1 MSQRDWA
8 DKDYYA
14 VLGVGK
20 DATKDEIKRAY
31 RKLAQKYHPDA
42 NEGDSS
48 AEVRFKE
55 ISEAHSVLSN
65 DEKRAEYNEFRR
77 LVEAGGERIY
87 GFGPNQGG
95 GVRVNIGDILGDD
108 RVGSIFDDLLSGG
121 GRGFGF
127 RSHGQDLQTETTLSF
142 DDAVQGAS
150 LTLNTGTKVRVPPGV
165 TDGARIK
172 VAGKGGPATNGGS
185 PGDLYVRV
193 HVEEHPVFG
202 RGSNGDILL
211 TLPLTFTEAALG
223 ARVEVPTID
232 GSVTVKV
239 PAGSNSGKILRV
251 KERGA
256 PRQRGGTGDLLVKL
270 NVEVPQK
277 LSKPHKDL
285 LRRLA
290 ELDEDSPRRHLEG
303 FIDTRE
309 PGAKSGAK

>member
-14 VLGVGK
+14 TLGVGK

-42 NEGDSS
+42 NKGDSS

-95 GVRVNIGDILGDD
+95 GVRVNIGDIFGDE
-108 RVGSIFDDLLSGG
+108 RVGSIFDDLLGG

-127 RSHGQDLQTETTLSF
+127 RPQGQDLETETTLSF

-150 LTLNTGTKVRVPPGV
+150 LTLNTGTTIRVPPGV

-172 VAGKGGPATNGGS
+172 VAGKGGPASNGGS

-193 HVEEHPVFG
+193 HVEDHPVFG
-202 RGSNGDILL
+202 RGKNGDILL
-211 TLPLTFTEAALG
+211 ILPLTFTEAALG
-223 ARVEVPTID
+223 AKVEVPTID

-239 PAGSNSGKILRV
+239 PAGSNSGKVLRV
-251 KERGA
+251 KGRGA

-277 LSKPHKDL
+277 LSKSHKDL

-290 ELDEDSPRRHLEG
+290 ELDDDSPRRHLEG
-303 FIDTRE
+303 FMSTHDADTRSE
-309 PGAKSGAK
+309 AG